1 MPTPRLHRPI
11 PRQRHRR
18 PLLLRALLQRHNRN
32 SARLVHTKPACTP
45 HFGEST
51 SPERGATVLPSHR
64 CCKVPAKMKD
74 IFIADLAKFEDQSVT
89 AFFAATTKSL
99 RDKKDGG
106 KYLALVLADRTG
118 SMEARMWDN
127 AAEASPEF
135 EQGDVVK
142 LKGLVCRYQER
153 LQMKVERIRAA
164 LDGEY
169 DPVDFLPA
177 TIKDIDALWT
187 ELNRYVDSFRDPH
200 LKALLRAFLDDK
212 EIASAFRQ
220 APAAKS
226 MHHAWLGGLLEHVV
240 SLMGVCELAAQHYPE
255 IHRDLLLTGAVLHDI
270 GKLHELIWKK
280 SFDYTIQ
287 GQLLGH
293 ITIGCG
299 MIEKKLEALP
309 DFPPRLRVL
318 VEHMVL
324 SHHGHYEYGSPK
336 LPMIPEAILL
346 HYLDDMDAKMQ
357 TVRSEFSRA
366 AIAGRDGAQMT
377 EWVRALERPLLDT
390 SGYLAGEGDE

>member
-1 MPTPRLHRPI
+1 
-11 PRQRHRR
+11 
-18 PLLLRALLQRHNRN
+18 
-32 SARLVHTKPACTP
+32 
-45 HFGEST
+45 
-51 SPERGATVLPSHR
+51 
-64 CCKVPAKMKD
+64 MKEL
-74 IFIADLAKFEDQSVT
+74 FIADLTKFENQSVT
-89 AFFAATTKSL
+89 AFFAASTKSL

-106 KYLALVLADRTG
+106 KYLALVLTDRTG

-142 LKGLVCRYQER
+142 LKAQVCRYQER

-169 DPVDFLPA
+169 DPADFLPA
-177 TIKDIDALWT
+177 TTKDVDALWA
-187 ELNRYVDSFRDPH
+187 ELNGYVASFRDPH
-200 LKALLRAFLDDK
+200 LKALLRAFLDDE
-212 EIASAFRQ
+212 EIATAFRQ
-220 APAAKS
+220 APAAKA

-240 SLMGVCELAAQHYPE
+240 SLLGVCDLAAKHYPE

-270 GKLHELIWKK
+270 GKLHELAWRK
-280 SFDYTIQ
+280 SFEYTVE
-287 GQLLGH
+287 GSLLGH
-293 ITIGCG
+293 ITIGLG
-299 MIEKKLEALP
+299 MIEKKLDSLP

-324 SHHGHYEYGSPK
+324 SHHGKYEFGSPK

-357 TVRSEFSRA
+357 TVRAEFERA
-366 AIAGRDGAQMT
+366 ATAGRNGAHMT
-377 EWVRALERPLLDT
+377 EWVRAMERPLLDT
-390 SGYLAGEGDE
+390 TGYLAGEGDE

>member
-1 MPTPRLHRPI
+1 
-11 PRQRHRR
+11 
-18 PLLLRALLQRHNRN
+18 
-32 SARLVHTKPACTP
+32 
-45 HFGEST
+45 
-51 SPERGATVLPSHR
+51 
-64 CCKVPAKMKD
+64 MKD
-74 IFIADLAKFEDQSVT
+74 IFIADLAKFEDQSIT
-89 AFFAATTKSL
+89 GFFAATTKSL

-106 KYLALVLADRTG
+106 KYLALVLTDRTG

-127 AAEASPEF
+127 SAEASPEF

-142 LKGLVCRYQER
+142 LKALVCRYQER

-169 DPVDFLPA
+169 DPADFLPQ
-177 TIKDIDALWT
+177 TTKDVDALWK
-187 ELNRYVDSFRDPH
+187 ELNGYVDSFRDPH
-200 LKALLRAFLDDK
+200 LKALLRAFLDDP
-212 EIASAFRQ
+212 EIAAAFRQ
-220 APAAKS
+220 APAAKA

-240 SLMGVCELAAQHYPE
+240 SLMGVCELAAKHYPD

-270 GKLHELIWKK
+270 GKLQELVWKK
-280 SFDYTIQ
+280 SFDYTMQ

-293 ITIGCG
+293 ITIGYG
-299 MIEKKLEALP
+299 MIERKLEALP

-318 VEHMVL
+318 VEHIVL
-324 SHHGHYEYGSPK
+324 SHHGRYEYGSPK

>member
-1 MPTPRLHRPI
+1 
-11 PRQRHRR
+11 
-18 PLLLRALLQRHNRN
+18 
-32 SARLVHTKPACTP
+32 
-45 HFGEST
+45 
-51 SPERGATVLPSHR
+51 
-64 CCKVPAKMKD
+64 MKD
-74 IFIADLAKFEDQSVT
+74 IFIADLAKFEEQSVT
-89 AFFAATTKSL
+89 AFFSASTKSL

-106 KYLALVLADRTG
+106 KYLALVLTDRTG

-142 LKGLVCRYQER
+142 LKAQVCRYQER

-169 DPVDFLPA
+169 DPADFLPA
-177 TIKDIDALWT
+177 TTKDVDVLWA
-187 ELNRYVDSFRDPH
+187 ELNAYVDSFRDPH
-200 LKALLRAFLDDK
+200 LKALLRAFLDDP
-212 EIASAFRQ
+212 EIVSAFRQ
-220 APAAKS
+220 APAAKA

-240 SLMGVCELAAQHYPE
+240 SLMGVCELAAKHYPE
-255 IHRDLLLTGAVLHDI
+255 VHRDLLLTGALLHDI
-270 GKLHELIWKK
+270 GKLHELVWKK

-293 ITIGCG
+293 ITIGYG
-299 MIEKKLEALP
+299 MIEKKLETLA

-324 SHHGHYEYGSPK
+324 SHHGHYEFGSPK

-366 AIAGRDGAQMT
+366 ATAGRDGAQMT

-390 SGYLAGEGDE
+390 TGYLAGEGDE

>member
-1 MPTPRLHRPI
+1 
-11 PRQRHRR
+11 
-18 PLLLRALLQRHNRN
+18 
-32 SARLVHTKPACTP
+32 
-45 HFGEST
+45 
-51 SPERGATVLPSHR
+51 
-64 CCKVPAKMKD
+64 MKE
-74 IFIADLAKFEDQSVT
+74 IFIADLAKFEDQPIT
-89 AFFAATTKSL
+89 GFFAATSKSL

-106 KYLALVLADRTG
+106 KYLALVLTDRTG

-135 EQGDVVK
+135 EQGDIVK
-142 LKGLVCRYQER
+142 LRALVCRYQER

-169 DPVDFLPA
+169 DPADFLPQ
-177 TIKDIDALWT
+177 TTKDIDTLWSD
-187 ELNRYVDSFRDPH
+187 LNRYVESLRDRH
-200 LKALLRAFLDDK
+200 LKTLLRSFLDDP
-212 EIASAFRQ
+212 EIAVAFRQ

-240 SLMGVCELAAQHYPE
+240 SLLGICELAAKHYPE

-270 GKLHELIWKK
+270 GKLRELAWKR
-280 SFDYTIQ
+280 SFDYTIH

-293 ITIGCG
+293 ITIGFG
-299 MIEKKLEALP
+299 MIQKKLEAQQ

-318 VEHMVL
+318 VEHLVL

-357 TVRSEFSRA
+357 TVRSEFNRA
-366 AIAGRDGAQMT
+366 AIAGRDSAQMT